1 MSALCNRNGDFN
13 KYFEQ
18 NMKAMGVT
26 VPGLFDTYQLAV
38 GTAATMVGSLQL
50 LGKGATVG
58 ELIGA
63 TVGLEKLVVASA
75 FGAAFYTGVIVGS
88 LFVASARSAT
98 CGGQLSDLF
107 VFIEQNNL
115 EFNGWRSFYTK
126 NPEILDKNYKFR
138 RFLALKG
145 KNSPLDFEYA

>member
-1 MSALCNRNGDFN
+1 M
-13 KYFEQ
+13 
-18 NMKAMGVT
+18 
-26 VPGLFDTYQLAV
+26 
-38 GTAATMVGSLQL
+38 
-50 LGKGATVG
+50 
-58 ELIGA
+58 
-63 TVGLEKLVVASA
+63 
-75 FGAAFYTGVIVGS
+75 
-88 LFVASARSAT
+88 ASARSAT